1 MTGQEL
7 DAMSD
12 EELDGLLEEISVYAR
27 VSPENKIRIV
37 RNWQKKGRIV
47 AMTGDGVNDAP
58 ALKKADI
65 GVAMG
70 ITGTEVSRMPPL

>member
-37 RNWQKKGRIV
+37 RNWQKERPHCSYDRRWSK
-47 AMTGDGVNDAP
+47 
-58 ALKKADI
+58 
-65 GVAMG
+65 
-70 ITGTEVSRMPPL
+70 

>member
-12 EELDGLLEEISVYAR
+12 EKLDELLEEISVYAR

-37 RNWQKKGRIV
+37 KSWQKKG
-47 AMTGDGVNDAP
+47 A
-58 ALKKADI
+58 
-65 GVAMG
+65 
-70 ITGTEVSRMPPL
+70 SRR